1 MCLSWWNIHKLITAL
16 KKKCMQQQQ
25 QQGEEEEEEE
35 EEERMLSIDTS
46 YSGNVMQDQIW
57 KCVCVCVCV
66 CEWVIYSN

>member
-25 QQGEEEEEEE
+25 QQGEEE

-66 CEWVIYSN
+66 CVCEWVIYSN

>member
-1 MCLSWWNIHKLITAL
+1 LITAL

-25 QQGEEEEEEE
+25 QQGEEE

-57 KCVCVCVCV
+57 KCVCVCVCMRMSD
-66 CEWVIYSN
+66 IL